1 MKITIKENK
10 VMYRFGDLKVGAV
23 FRYDDRA
30 NESEEQ
36 QIYIKTN
43 TAEKEEIRIGATNL
57 STGRF
62 SYFGSGT
69 LVELVD
75 AELIVKR

>member
-1 MKITIKENK
+1 M
-10 VMYRFGDLKVGAV
+10 RVGAV
-23 FRYDDRA
+23 FIYEDKADKDIER
-30 NESEEQ
+30 

-62 SYFGSGT
+62 SYFGLGT
-69 LVELVD
+69 LVELVE

>member
-1 MKITIKENK
+1 MTDKDIE
-10 VMYRFGDLKVGAV
+10 R
-23 FRYDDRA
+23 
-30 NESEEQ
+30 

-62 SYFGSGT
+62 SYFGLGT